1 MELKYPRTIK
11 LNYKTILKIIFYQTL
26 KKINP
31 MSKKRGQLS
40 LEEEKYISDYIETT
54 SIEDIASALN
64 RTTEPIKKYIES
76 KALLQPKGIQQEN
89 EILKLKLRSKS
100 FWIEITRQFD
110 TETGELEYF
119 ENTWVNLIKQFREDV
134 LPAEELQIKQFITI
148 DILINR
154 SMKERKRHIAETEKL
169 QKAVDQEYSK
179 EESDRDIPKLANLE
193 TQLSFARNSIAS
205 YTNEY
210 TKLLSEQQ
218 KISKDLKATREQR
231 IKRIED
237 GKSSWA
243 GLIRML
249 EDEEI
254 REKEGRQ
261 LEILKMATDKFKGSL
276 YDLHSYQDGQLD
288 RPILNAESVANDDA

>member
-1 MELKYPRTIK
+1 
-11 LNYKTILKIIFYQTL
+11 
-26 KKINP
+26 

-40 LEEEKYISDYIETT
+40 LTEEQYIKDNVDTS
-54 SIEDIASALN
+54 SIEEIAKALN
-64 RTTEPIKKYIES
+64 RNTPPIKKYIE
-76 KALLQPKGIQQEN
+76 KNNLLQSESEHKDT
-89 EILKLKLRSKS
+89 EILKIKLRSKC
-100 FWIEITRQFD
+100 FWNEVCKQFD
-110 TETGELEYF
+110 EESGELSYF

-154 SMKERKRHIAETEKL
+154 SMKERKRHISETEKL
-169 QKAVDQEYSK
+169 QKEVDLEYK
-179 EESDRDIPKLANLE
+179 LPEEDRDTAKLTNLE

-237 GKSSWA
+237 GKSSWT

-249 EDEEI
+249 EDEDI

-261 LEILKMATDKFKGSL
+261 LEILKMATDKFKEGL
-276 YDLHSYQDGQLD
+276 QDFHQYQDQEFD
-288 RPILNAESVANDDA
+288 RPILNAESVMKEEDA

>member
-1 MELKYPRTIK
+1 
-11 LNYKTILKIIFYQTL
+11 
-26 KKINP
+26 

-40 LEEEKYISDYIETT
+40 LDEEKFIRDNFKIKTIEEISLLLNRSSNPIKRYIDENNLLADPSDSRESDY
-54 SIEDIASALN
+54 LKHKLH
-64 RTTEPIKKYIES
+64 KKTFW
-76 KALLQPKGIQQEN
+76 N
-89 EILKLKLRSKS
+89 EVTK
-100 FWIEITRQFD
+100 QFD
-110 TETGELEYF
+110 SESGELEYF
-119 ENTWVNLIKQFREDV
+119 EDTWVGLIKQFREDV

-154 SMKERKRHIAETEKL
+154 SMKERKRHIADTEKL
-169 QKAVDQEYSK
+169 QRLVDKEYAK
-179 EESDRDIPKLANLE
+179 PEDARDAAYLMNLE

-210 TKLLSEQQ
+210 TKLLGEQQ

-249 EDEEI
+249 EDEQI
-254 REKEGRQ
+254 REAEGRQ
-261 LEILKMATDKFKGSL
+261 MEIITMSTSKVKKELME
-276 YDLHSYQDGQLD
+276 YHQYQDNSVDIPLLT
-288 RPILNAESVANDDA
+288 PESVLSKED